1 VSVRLYSIG
10 RRLISVSRIE
20 QDGKVGPD
28 MPETDGEVE
37 AHNVRKYRL
46 NAGKVEFV
54 RVLGKDLQRASTSR
68 LAGAGYLLF
77 P

>member
-1 VSVRLYSIG
+1 
-10 RRLISVSRIE
+10 
-20 QDGKVGPD
+20 